1 MVLELRHLNHLM
13 AAVES
18 GTIGKAAEKLGI
30 SQPALTKSIGN
41 LERIL
46 QVRLLERRSRG
57 VVPTVYGD
65 LVLSRGRSVRI
76 ELQELIHEIQAL
88 RSGASAHVRIG
99 VAQGVASLLV
109 PEATIRLVTEHP
121 NIRVSVWSGVAGE
134 LTKLLIEGEIEFAV
148 APLGAYESKLRIAE
162 ELLFD
167 DRPVVVVARN
177 HPLAST
183 KFIRPKD
190 LVKCR
195 WVLARATTPLRQ
207 MLDQIF
213 MSENV
218 PPPVPTI
225 ECDSGLYVKSV
236 LIQNNFVGFLPRD
249 EINIEE
255 TSGLLRGIAFQTS
268 VPARPIGI
276 LRRRSTVLGGA
287 SMLLAKEIRQTCHEL
302 GYATS
307 SPTS

>member
-1 MVLELRHLNHLM
+1 MALELRHLNHLM
-13 AAVES
+13 AAIES
-18 GTIGKAAEKLGI
+18 GTIGKAAESLGI
-30 SQPALTKSIGN
+30 SQPALTKSIRS

-46 QVRLLERRSRG
+46 QVKLLERRSRG

-65 LVLSRGRSVRI
+65 LVLSRSRSVRI
-76 ELQELIHEIQAL
+76 ELQELVHEIQAL
-88 RSGASAHVRIG
+88 RSGARAHVRIG
-99 VAQGVASLLV
+99 VAQGVASRLV
-109 PEATIRLVTEHP
+109 PAATIRLVTAHP
-121 NIRVSVWSGVAGE
+121 NSRVSVWSGVASE
-134 LTKLLIEGEIEFAV
+134 LVKLLIDGDIEFAV

-177 HPLAST
+177 HPLART
-183 KFIRPKD
+183 KFVRPKD

-225 ECDSGLYVKSV
+225 ECDSALYVKSV
-236 LIQNNFVGFLPRD
+236 LIQNDFVGFLPRD

-255 TSGLLRGIAFQTS
+255 TSGLLQGISFKTNI
-268 VPARPIGI
+268 PARPIGI
-276 LRRRSTVLGGA
+276 LRRRSTVLGSA
-287 SMLLAKEIRQTCHEL
+287 SMLLAKEIRQMCREL
-302 GYATS
+302 GYAGPSSTS
-307 SPTS
+307 

>member
-1 MVLELRHLNHLM
+1 MVLELRHLNHLI
-13 AAVES
+13 AAIES
-18 GTIGKAAEKLGI
+18 GTIGKAAESLGI
-30 SQPALTKSIGN
+30 SQPALTKSIRS

-46 QVRLLERRSRG
+46 QVRLLDRRSRG
-57 VVPTVYGD
+57 VIPTVYGD

-76 ELQELIHEIQAL
+76 ELQELVHEIQAL
-88 RSGASAHVRIG
+88 RSGARTHVRIG
-99 VAQGVASLLV
+99 VAQGAASRLV
-109 PEATIRLVTEHP
+109 PEATIRLVTKHP
-121 NIRVSVWSGVAGE
+121 NSRVSVWAGPADE
-134 LTKLLIEGEIEFAV
+134 LIKLLIEGNIEFAV

-177 HPLAST
+177 HPLARS
-183 KFIRPKD
+183 KFVRPKD

-213 MSENV
+213 LSENV

-236 LIQNNFVGFLPRD
+236 LIQDDFVGFLPRD

-255 TSGLLRGIAFQTS
+255 TSGLLRSVAFKTN

-276 LRRRSTVLGGA
+276 LRRRAPALCGA
-287 SMLLAKEIRQTCHEL
+287 SMLLVKEIRQICREL
-302 GYATS
+302 GYVAP
-307 SPTS
+307 SPES